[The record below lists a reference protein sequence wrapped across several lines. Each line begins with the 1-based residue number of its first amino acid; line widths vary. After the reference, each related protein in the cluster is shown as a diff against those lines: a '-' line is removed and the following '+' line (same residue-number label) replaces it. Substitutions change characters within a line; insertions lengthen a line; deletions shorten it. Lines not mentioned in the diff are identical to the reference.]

1 MTIDD
6 LEHARTGTSAVE
18 RPRARALAGEDRRGR
33 AAAAP
38 KFSVVDLVPQHDE
51 EPDEEL
57 ARDGDLRLRV
67 PAAVAQR
74 AVGALEISVDA
85 RRVWGRLAE
94 DPAEQRAALFGD
106 MAEAILVGRSIEAW
120 GQAHVAHDVLGIGE
134 ARDRAE
140 DNHGGER
147 RQWANTRVREQAWGV
162 GMRVGGGGNGRIELL
177 DLRVQGLEQ

>member
-51 EPDEEL
+51 QADEEL

-67 PAAVAQR
+67 PATVAQR

-94 DPAEQRAALFGD
+94 DPAEQRATLFGD
-106 MAEAILVGRSIEAW
+106 MAEAILVGGRMAAR
-120 GQAHVAHDVLGIGE
+120 GQPDIAHDVFGIGE

-140 DNHGGER
+140 DDHGGQR
-147 RQWANTRVREQAWGV
+147 R
-162 GMRVGGGGNGRIELL
+162 
-177 DLRVQGLEQ
+177 

>member
-51 EPDEEL
+51 QADEEL

-67 PAAVAQR
+67 PAAMAQR
-74 AVGALEISVDA
+74 AVGALQISVDA
-85 RRVWGRLAE
+85 RSVWGRLAEDPAAVQLGRDGALRLLVPGLMSHGAVGALQISVDARIVWGRLAE

-106 MAEAILVGRSIEAW
+106 MAEAILVRGRMEAR
-120 GQAHVAHDVLGIGE
+120 GQPDIAHDVFGI
-134 ARDRAE
+134 
-140 DNHGGER
+140 
-147 RQWANTRVREQAWGV
+147 
-162 GMRVGGGGNGRIELL
+162 
-177 DLRVQGLEQ
+177 

>member
-1 MTIDD
+1 MISSTPALERVPWD
-6 LEHARTGTSAVE
+6 LRRS
-18 RPRARALAGEDRRGR
+18 RLAGGDRRGR

-38 KFSVVDLVPQHDE
+38 KFSVVDLVAQHDKE
-51 EPDEEL
+51 ADEEL

-94 DPAEQRAALFGD
+94 DPAEQRATLFGD
-106 MAEAILVGRSIEAW
+106 MAEAILVGGCMEAR
-120 GQAHVAHDVLGIGE
+120 GQPDIAHDVFGVGE

-140 DNHGGER
+140 DDHGGQR
-147 RQWANTRVREQAWGV
+147 RQRANSGMGEQAWGV

-177 DLRVQGLEQ
+177 DLRVQGLEQL